1 MRKLLNPIGCSVLFK
16 IQLIQLQ
23 IKKILVTFGMMMIII
38 MEKTSNSIHNTEKNG
53 KEKNMNSF
61 ANPIIHA
68 RVGTYMLD
76 FLKYSKKNYYIW
88 FNLNNTYDSIYRS
101 NE

>member
-38 MEKTSNSIHNTEKNG
+38 IM
-53 KEKNMNSF
+53 
-61 ANPIIHA
+61 
-68 RVGTYMLD
+68 
-76 FLKYSKKNYYIW
+76 KKNQQ
-88 FNLNNTYDSIYRS
+88 LDS
-101 NE
+101 

>member
-1 MRKLLNPIGCSVLFK
+1 
-16 IQLIQLQ
+16 
-23 IKKILVTFGMMMIII
+23 MI
-38 MEKTSNSIHNTEKNG
+38 
-53 KEKNMNSF
+53 SF
-61 ANPIIHA
+61 TNPIIHA